1 MNNTINKLLLAGDK
15 FMPEIHLRQPQFTYS
30 ACGPFTKHEQRI
42 QKFRETGDTNYI
54 YKNELDK
61 ACFVHDA
68 AYSDSKDL
76 TKRTVADKILK
87 NKAFDIAK
95 DPKYYG
101 YQRGLASMV
110 YKFFDSKV
118 ASPDKKSEGSGAKHV
133 NTKIIPKNE
142 QLADEIHKPII
153 RKLKKRKVYSAFK
166 ANIWGAIFDLADM
179 QLLSKYNK
187 GIRFLLCVIDIFSKY
202 VWVVP
207 LKDKKGISIVK
218 AFQIILKQSNR
229 KPNKI
234 WVDKGSEFYNAYF
247 KKWLR
252 DNDIVMYSTHNEGK
266 SVVAERFIRTLKS
279 KIYKY
284 MTSISKNVYI
294 DKLDDIVD
302 EYNNT
307 YHTTIK
313 MKPADVKDNTYI
325 NTDKK
330 INNKDPKF
338 KVGDHVRISK
348 YKNIFAKGYM
358 PNWSEEVFFI
368 KKVKNTV
375 SWTYVINDLNREEI
389 TGTFYEKELQKTN
402 QEEFRIEKVIRRK
415 GDKLYVKWKV
425 YNNSFNS
432 WIDKASLVQ
441 RT

>member
-1 MNNTINKLLLAGDK
+1 MSSNVINKLLLAGDK

-30 ACGPFTKHEQRI
+30 ACGPFTKHEKRI
-42 QKFRETGDTNYI
+42 QKFKESGDTSYI
-54 YKNELDK
+54 YMNELDK
-61 ACFVHDA
+61 ACFTHDA
-68 AYSDSKDL
+68 AYSDSKDV

-87 NKAFDIAK
+87 NRAFDIAK
-95 DPKYYG
+95 GPKCDG

-118 ASPDKKSEGSGAKHV
+118 SGSGAKL
-133 NTKIIPKNE
+133 IPENK
-142 QLADEIHKPII
+142 QLANELHKPII
-153 RKLKKRKVYSAFK
+153 RKFEKRKVYSTFK
-166 ANIWGAIFDLADM
+166 DNIWGVDLADM

-202 VWVVP
+202 AWVVP

-252 DNDIVMYSTHNEGK
+252 DNNIAMYSTHNEGK
-266 SVVAERFIRTLKS
+266 SVAAERFIRTLKG

-313 MKPADVKDNTYI
+313 MKPTDVKDNTYI
-325 NTDKK
+325 NTSKE

-338 KVGDHVRISK
+338 KVGDYLRISK
-348 YKNIFAKGYM
+348 YKNIFGKGYI
-358 PNWSEEVFFI
+358 PNWSEEVFII
-368 KKVKNTV
+368 KNVKNTIP
-375 SWTYVINDLNREEI
+375 WTYVINDLNGEEI
-389 TGTFYEKELQKTN
+389 IGAFYEKELPKTN

-415 GDKLYVKWKV
+415 GDKLYVKWKG
-425 YNNSFNS
+425 YDNSFNS
-432 WIDKASLVQ
+432 WIDKANLIQ
-441 RT
+441 KT